1 MKLLKIGLLL
11 GALLTPLVLSPARA
25 DPVTL
30 NFWVA
35 WDPSQADG
43 KAAMAKIAEFEQTHP
58 DIKIKTQTI
67 AFQALHDKLVTS
79 IASGDAPDLSWGLI
93 EWLGE
98 LNRMKALADLT
109 PHAAKWAD
117 REVIY
122 PNALAELT
130 VDGKLLALP
139 NYLGLRGLL
148 YHADM
153 LKQAGVDAPP
163 KTWNELIDAS
173 LRIKQ
178 ATGKPGFGIAG
189 RGVRSPQELIMYL
202 AQNDVEIAKRQSD
215 GKYKNDW
222 ADNPDVMKRAT
233 EVFALYRQL
242 LDKGVIAPQAP
253 GWGWEEEDTNFSLG
267 QYAMVVNGPWMRN
280 RADQNP
286 QQMKDVRVA
295 PPPAGLKPAT
305 FFEINPFYIYKS
317 KHPDETWEFA
327 SFMLSKDY
335 QAAVFPDRSPR
346 TDVQGDSVWG
356 TPFTSLTPI
365 GVSFPQ
371 VALGSITRDMEE
383 SIGRVLLKNED
394 PAAVAAWLGKQIN
407 KSLRQTGQMS
417 AQN

>member
-1 MKLLKIGLLL
+1 MKILKIGLLL
-11 GALLTPLVLSPARA
+11 CGLLSPLALSPARA
-25 DPVTL
+25 EPVTL

-43 KAAMAKIAEFEQTHP
+43 KAAMAEIAKFEQSHP
-58 DIKIKTQTI
+58 DIKIQTQTI
-67 AFQALHDKLVTS
+67 AFQALHDKLVTA

-98 LNRMKALADLT
+98 FDRMKALADLT
-109 PHAAKWAD
+109 PYAAKWAD
-117 REVIY
+117 REAIY
-122 PNALAELT
+122 PNALKELT
-130 VDGKLLALP
+130 VDGRLLALP

-153 LKQAGVDAPP
+153 LKQAGIAAPP
-163 KTWNELIDAS
+163 KTWDELVDAS
-173 LRIKQ
+173 LKIKQ
-178 ATGKPGFGIAG
+178 VTGKPGFGIAG

-202 AQNDVEIAKRQSD
+202 AQNDVQIAKRQAD
-215 GKYKNDW
+215 GKFKNDW
-222 ADNPDVMKRAT
+222 ADDPEAMKRAT
-233 EVFALYRQL
+233 QVFALYRQF
-242 LDKGVIAPQAP
+242 LDKGVIAPQAT

-267 QYAMVVNGPWMRN
+267 QYAMVVNGPWIRN

-286 QQMKDVRVA
+286 EQMKDVRVA
-295 PPPAGLKPAT
+295 PPPAGLKAAT

-327 SFMLSKDY
+327 SFMLSKDF
-335 QAAVFPDRSPR
+335 QATVFPDRSPR
-346 TDVQGDSVWG
+346 MDIQGDSIWG